1 MTMTLHRQSDARF
14 PGKRHPLGQL
24 MLALYGLGIS
34 GAGLLAP
41 AVAQAQAETAA
52 APAMDIQE
60 VVVTARKRSET
71 LIEVPVSIQ
80 SFSDKDLRA
89 AGVTEIT
96 DLTTKSGFS
105 FTSAQGNGAQGR
117 AFGVDINATHHRP
130 GVSGWVNGEA
140 TALHIGGRLGTW
152 EITLTNDAGEL
163 MCTARVTC
171 ALLRPP
177 PV

>member
-60 VVVTARKRSET
+60 VVVTARKRSGLGGSRMGKPSLQRFYRQQAFLVNDGT
-71 LIEVPVSIQ
+71 PSPWW
-80 SFSDKDLRA
+80 F
-89 AGVTEIT
+89 
-96 DLTTKSGFS
+96 
-105 FTSAQGNGAQGR
+105 GR
-117 AFGVDINATHHRP
+117 PADPSR
-130 GVSGWVNGEA
+130 
-140 TALHIGGRLGTW
+140 
-152 EITLTNDAGEL
+152 
-163 MCTARVTC
+163 
-171 ALLRPP
+171 
-177 PV
+177 